1 MLVCDVNEDVVSL
14 AAGVVNKLLR
24 QNPNLDP
31 YDIGRKY
38 VGTESLTNGA
48 KPVSSYICHQV

>member
-24 QNPNLDP
+24 YNPNLDP

-38 VGTESLTNGA
+38 IIH
-48 KPVSSYICHQV
+48 SYTITAQL